1 MDKLE
6 KFNKKKKIFSVLML
20 FIMLTALITPAV
32 AAENELHIVST
43 ADMHG
48 NIFKNIEKRTIGYGN
63 IYSIK
68 NSVDSSVVVDAGDFL
83 GDTAQ
88 KKTVLNENIIY
99 AMNESGYDYVMLGEA
114 EAKYKYEEL
123 NEIMKNARFK
133 ILCSNALYNG
143 EKVFYEEQIKEAD
156 GIKIGVFGVS
166 EEIEGNNYTYEDPIK
181 AAKDS
186 ALKLRNRG
194 AKVIVALVYSKTGEL
209 AEKIAQNVSDIT
221 TVVEGGTHEE
231 RKQGTLINN
240 RTLVTN
246 TGSKGNSVNVTKLKF
261 TNSRLASF
269 ETTNYNLDNIEEI
282 YPEMNELEE
291 KMEMAQGDITAFT
304 QNIIGKLDRD
314 LLLESDIFYTTTPL
328 GNFLCDV
335 IKEKTKADVV
345 ILNSKNI
352 TGGLSKNVTQAQINN
367 LFEKNNNVTLRR
379 ITGKSL
385 YIVVE
390 IAINKIVADEK
401 GNIDKEKS
409 QSDRFMQISG
419 MTVKY
424 NPSNEPG
431 ERIVNLY
438 VGDKE
443 IRWFNEKDE
452 YMLASTQDVF
462 EETNE
467 YLAALDIEKN
477 YGDVSDIISEYMEEN
492 KDNIKISEEIR
503 AQTTDEQKSYLWVVG
518 LIAGGFIVVLI
529 VIFIIAKTML
539 YFAR

>member
-1 MDKLE
+1 MIRIE
-6 KFNKKKKIFSVLML
+6 KIKRIFSVLML
-20 FIMLTALITPAV
+20 FIMFAAFVTPAV
-32 AAENELHIVST
+32 AAEKELYVVST

-48 NIFKNIEKRTIGYGN
+48 NIFKDVEKRTIGYGN

-83 GDTAQ
+83 GDTLQ
-88 KKTVLNENIIY
+88 KKTTLNENIIY
-99 AMNESGYDYVMLGEA
+99 AMNESGYDYAMLGET
-114 EAKYKYEEL
+114 EAKYTYEEL
-123 NEIMKNARFK
+123 NEIMKNAKFK
-133 ILCSNALYNG
+133 ILCSNAFYNG
-143 EKVFYEEQIKEAD
+143 EKVFYEEQIKEAN

-166 EEIEGNNYTYEDPIK
+166 EEIEGNNYTYEDPVK
-181 AAKDS
+181 TAKDS
-186 ALKLRNRG
+186 ARKLRNRG
-194 AKVIVALVYSKTGEL
+194 AKVVVALVYSKTGEL

-221 TVVEGGTHEE
+221 ALVEGGTHEE
-231 RKQGTLINN
+231 RKRGELING

-246 TGSKGNSVNVTKLKF
+246 TGAKGNSVNVTKLKF
-261 TNSRLASF
+261 TNSILSSF
-269 ETTNYNLDNIEEI
+269 ETTNYNLNNIEEI

-291 KMEMAQGDITAFT
+291 KMKVAQDDITAFT
-304 QNIIGKLDRD
+304 QNIIGKLEKE
-314 LLLESDIFYTTTPL
+314 LVLGPDIFYTTTPL

-335 IKEKTKADVV
+335 IKEKTQADVV

-352 TGGLSKNVTQAQINN
+352 TGGLSKEVTQAQINN

-385 YIVVE
+385 YRVVE
-390 IAINKIVADEK
+390 IAINKIVADES

-409 QSDRFMQISG
+409 QNDHFMQISG

-424 NPSNEPG
+424 NPANEAG
-431 ERIVNLY
+431 KRIVKLY

-443 IRWFNEKDE
+443 ISWFNENDE

-477 YGDVSDIISEYMEEN
+477 YGDVSDIISEYMQEN
-492 KDNIKISEEIR
+492 KDSIKISDEIR
-503 AQTTDEQKSYLWVVG
+503 ARTTDAQRSYLWVIA
-518 LIAGGFIVVLI
+518 LIGFGFIAVLA
-529 VIFIIAKTML
+529 VIFVVAKTML